1 MRKTHAGEAVP
12 VGPFI
17 NRTTTDGRFCRIP
30 VVFQVVQLPAP
41 TAASAST
48 PTSIAAASHVC
59 HPVAS
64 QQAGRLVCKQPA
76 RPHP

>member
-1 MRKTHAGEAVP
+1 MRETHAGEAVP

-30 VVFQVVQLPAP
+30 VVFEVLQLPAL
-41 TAASAST
+41 TAASASMS
-48 PTSIAAASHVC
+48 TSIAAALHVR

-64 QQAGRLVCKQPA
+64 QQAGGLVCKQPA